1 MWTVEAESERW
12 KRHVHKL
19 WYCCLCGAS
28 ARARHCVPVQRFPTL
43 YSKTDSKSEP
53 IWEKHTRTAHEWS
66 TVRRATMTC
75 VRMNGWLDASNC
87 WKMFYCYLNTH
98 TCAAAELVQEVGAR
112 EKEREREEEKANF
125 TFIAK
130 IRTLHSGLIFQDINE
145 NL

>member
-1 MWTVEAESERW
+1 
-12 KRHVHKL
+12 
-19 WYCCLCGAS
+19 
-28 ARARHCVPVQRFPTL
+28 
-43 YSKTDSKSEP
+43 
-53 IWEKHTRTAHEWS
+53 
-66 TVRRATMTC
+66 
-75 VRMNGWLDASNC
+75 
-87 WKMFYCYLNTH
+87 MFYCYLNTQ